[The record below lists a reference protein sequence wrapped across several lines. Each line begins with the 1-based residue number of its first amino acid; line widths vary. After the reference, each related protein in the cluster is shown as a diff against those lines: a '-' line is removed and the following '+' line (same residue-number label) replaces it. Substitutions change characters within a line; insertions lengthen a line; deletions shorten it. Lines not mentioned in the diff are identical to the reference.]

1 MWEQIAGEE
10 ETERGIHSQMS
21 RGFALKSGMMLG
33 REGLLPVSRAA
44 TAAAHAL
51 SIVSGSTNRGGSG
64 AGAATGWA
72 PGWEGGELVL
82 VLLLLLLLLGVGL
95 TLGLLLAGVRWMR
108 LLGRRGDGRCIQ
120 ELEDGSPAGWC
131 IIKEC
136 KNRKLG
142 KERLEAIVVRYS
154 SGVHQTHTKLLIT
167 NGFYSVMPH
176 QLMMV
181 MRRERVIKVAMLDTY
196 TALTW
201 CPTPPPHLVVTDK
214 MSRATSSFSSRRGTP
229 C

>member
-1 MWEQIAGEE
+1 MGVDCWRGRNEE
-10 ETERGIHSQMS
+10 GNHSQMS

-44 TAAAHAL
+44 TAAACAP
-51 SIVSGSTNRGGSG
+51 SIMSGSTNRGGSG

-82 VLLLLLLLLGVGL
+82 VLLLLGVGL
-95 TLGLLLAGVRWMR
+95 TLGLLLAGMRQMR
-108 LLGRRGDGRCIQ
+108 LLGRRGDGRCTQ

-167 NGFYSVMPH
+167 NRFYSVMPH
-176 QLMMV
+176 QPMMV
-181 MRRERVIKVAMLDTY
+181 MTQETMSPIYHGKNQTSFNVKSLIKFQTS
-196 TALTW
+196 
-201 CPTPPPHLVVTDK
+201 PLVQK
-214 MSRATSSFSSRRGTP
+214 
-229 C
+229 